1 MKFLS
6 SYAKEMKIAARGFY
20 FYIEIFFAVIIL
32 IILLVA
38 VKEESVSKT
47 NEFIYY
53 DMSPAAKEYLINK
66 DIEKG
71 TTKKIESTE
80 FKLKPVTFSVMN
92 VETKEIMN
100 YDYDQTILNLDT
112 YEEYERDTGKLAM
125 TFYATQNEEDTI
137 RLSFAERKIGA
148 AIVMNDIGEM
158 SYRYYNQGYETGKLI
173 NLLYV
178 FHNESP
184 EALRGAYDSQN
195 VTKLNQVQ
203 TLNDREIVVPIMVA
217 FMGSLMGFFIV
228 MAYIYLDKAEGVIRA
243 FAVSPS
249 PVWQYLLSKI
259 LVILST
265 AIVSSSI
272 ITIPVMGLQPNYL
285 LFYLLLIISTFA
297 FAALGLFVASFF
309 DSISQAFGALYIIMI
324 VMIIPSFSYLIPSF
338 DPIWLRFFPTYPLLQ
353 GFKEIIMTKPD
364 VPYVLTCSLAFFIG
378 GALIFML
385 ANHRFKKTLTM

>member
-1 MKFLS
+1 
-6 SYAKEMKIAARGFY
+6 MKIAARGFY

-32 IILLVA
+32 IVLLVA

-71 TTKKIESTE
+71 TLKQIESTE
-80 FKLKPVTFSVMN
+80 FKLKPITFSVTN
-92 VETKEIMN
+92 VKTKETIN
-100 YDYDQTILNLDT
+100 YDYGQTVLNLDT
-112 YEEYERDTGKLAM
+112 YEEYERDTGKLAT
-125 TFYATQNEEDTI
+125 TFYVTQNEEDAI
-137 RLSFAERKIGA
+137 RLSFTERKTGA
-148 AIVMNDIGEM
+148 TIVMNDVGEV
-158 SYRYYNQGYETGKLI
+158 SYRYYTQGYETGKLI

-184 EALRGAYDSQN
+184 DALRGAYDSQN

-203 TLNDREIVVPIMVA
+203 TLNDREILVPLMVT
-217 FMGSLMGFFIV
+217 FMGSIMGFFIV

-265 AIVSSSI
+265 ALVSSSI
-272 ITIPVMGLQPNYL
+272 IAIPVMGLQPNYL
-285 LFYLLLIISTFA
+285 LFYLLLIVSIYA

-309 DSISQAFGALYIIMI
+309 DSISQAFGMLYLIMI
-324 VMIIPSFSYLIPSF
+324 VMMIPAFSYIIPSF
-338 DPIWLRFFPTYPLLQ
+338 DPIWLSFFPDL
-353 GFKEIIMTKPD
+353 
-364 VPYVLTCSLAFFIG
+364 SFI
-378 GALIFML
+378 ARI
-385 ANHRFKKTLTM
+385 